1 MDETVSTPGGVSF
14 YRLSGSREGPTR
26 ARRPVNTRILKGLR
40 PEVDS
45 GGSREAKRLAQE
57 LIYGMSDESDILAQL
72 MAVIEDRKVHPP
84 PRSYTTSLFE
94 GGVDRIGAKLTEEA
108 GEAVEAAAENGEPGR
123 QHLIREAADVLYHLF
138 VLMAY
143 RDVSLQD
150 VQAELGRRFGISG
163 LDEKAARSNQEESPE

>member
-1 MDETVSTPGGVSF
+1 
-14 YRLSGSREGPTR
+14 
-26 ARRPVNTRILKGLR
+26 
-40 PEVDS
+40 
-45 GGSREAKRLAQE
+45 
-57 LIYGMSDESDILAQL
+57 MSEQGDILARL

-94 GGVDRIGAKLTEEA
+94 GGLDRMGAKLNEEA
-108 GEAVEAAAENGEPGR
+108 AEAVEAAAESGEPGR

-150 VQAELGRRFGISG
+150 VQQELGRRFGISG
-163 LDEKAARSNQEESPE
+163 LDEKAARPNNKEPLE